1 MAYFWKVT
9 ILLQYEMSAQH
20 PSIKCL
26 GGMQGR
32 VPGSPENYRVCKLFK
47 HCCIQRCFFFF
58 SSLSWFSELGKGVS
72 ERILKTGIRSFR
84 SRAVAFLCKWQIKWN
99 ALTVAPYVSLI
110 FLQSI
115 QGTKSPCLVWP
126 SVGFQLYVL
135 TENMWPRK
143 CGLQITSDLSKERIA
158 PVPYAKIPG
167 LLLKLHTVP
176 LKPMAALPSLE
187 SINCR
192 VSKERRYVSRNG

>member
-1 MAYFWKVT
+1 MRCQHN
-9 ILLQYEMSAQH
+9 ILLLNVLEE
-20 PSIKCL
+20 CR
-26 GGMQGR
+26 GGCQGHLR
-32 VPGSPENYRVCKLFK
+32 ITGCANCSSTAVYKGV
-47 HCCIQRCFFFF
+47 FFFF